1 MIRREKKNRG
11 VGTGREENT
20 ASLLFACDEIIY
32 FENISKSKQNSYWGK
47 KKKTGNALKW
57 HIIKP
62 IF

>member
-47 KKKTGNALKW
+47 KKTGNALKW